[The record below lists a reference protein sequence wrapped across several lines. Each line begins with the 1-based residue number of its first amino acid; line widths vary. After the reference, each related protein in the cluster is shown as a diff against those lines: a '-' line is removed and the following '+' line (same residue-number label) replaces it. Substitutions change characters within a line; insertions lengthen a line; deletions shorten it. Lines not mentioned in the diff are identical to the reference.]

1 MKTSFCSIAFRN
13 DKREILELIPEI
25 AELGYNG
32 IEIWGNH
39 LTGGLSNVLS
49 VKKAVR
55 EHGLEVPMISPYFD
69 FTGSEVKWLS
79 SLSVAKRYVQYAVV
93 LGCPLIRVFTGVVGS
108 GDISNKVWKTAVE
121 GLKVISSIAEEQ
133 GISLAL
139 ETHPGTLTD
148 TVESTLRLIEAVGAP
163 NLKVNLDIYH
173 FWDATEDFRI
183 PLDKLREHTVHVH
196 AKNTNLSA
204 AQRRSNPHLLLHD
217 KEAAQE
223 FFGIVGL
230 REGGLPYE
238 EFFRDLLTGG
248 YDGFVSIE
256 WFGDAPSRAARSELE
271 YLRSI
276 ERLNRD
282 EWQPVADKLPT
293 KPKPA
298 ATVAPPVKKK
308 APKKPRVDRK
318 TAVAAKE
325 VEKVL
330 AEAKAK
336 KKPTRKRKKKVSEN
350 QIQMDLGEDDQES

>member
-1 MKTSFCSIAFRN
+1 
-13 DKREILELIPEI
+13 
-25 AELGYNG
+25 
-32 IEIWGNH
+32 
-39 LTGGLSNVLS
+39 
-49 VKKAVR
+49 
-55 EHGLEVPMISPYFD
+55 MISPYFD
-69 FTGSEVKWLS
+69 FTGSEAKWLS

-121 GLKVISSIAEEQ
+121 GLKVISSIAEDQ

-148 TVESTLRLIEAVGAP
+148 TVESTLKLIEDVGAP

-173 FWDATEDFRI
+173 FWDAAEDFRI
-183 PLDKLREHTVHVH
+183 PLDKLRKHIVHVH

-223 FFGIVGL
+223 FYGIVGL

-248 YDGFVSIE
+248 YEGYVSIE

-276 ERLNRD
+276 ERLNSD
-282 EWQPVADKLPT
+282 EWQSSVDKLP
-293 KPKPA
+293 
-298 ATVAPPVKKK
+298 VAPPVKSK
-308 APKKPRVDRK
+308 AVPKKKPKIDKK

-325 VEKVL
+325 IEKAL
-330 AEAKAK
+330 ASANAK
-336 KKPTRKRKKKVSEN
+336 KKKAPARKRKKKVSEN
-350 QIQMDLGEDDQES
+350 QIQMDLGDDQ